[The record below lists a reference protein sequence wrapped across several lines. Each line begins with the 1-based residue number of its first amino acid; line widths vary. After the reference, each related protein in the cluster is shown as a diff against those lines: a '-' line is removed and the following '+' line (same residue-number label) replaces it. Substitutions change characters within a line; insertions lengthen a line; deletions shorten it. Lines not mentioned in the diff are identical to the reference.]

1 MTNPQAPAG
10 EEPALAGSRLSP
22 RQLLLLPLALGGVV
36 ALALLGGWV
45 IPQLQKLNEANKRQ
59 AQKQATAAGIPL
71 LRQQL
76 DQTITATER
85 AELQQARLL
94 ALIAGSGDLATFL
107 TQVDR
112 QAQRHG
118 VQLDVLQPAK
128 PKGVPGEP
136 APPAPAASAAPA
148 EPPDPLAG
156 AGLQATQMQL
166 KAVGT
171 YPNLLGFI
179 RAMERLSLLVRQSGF
194 TLQQVGPTAG
204 QAPAAAEAPAD
215 PAAADSPANSPASP
229 PPPAAAPAP
238 APTAMTFTLTLYSS
252 SKTGSSQP

>member
-1 MTNPQAPAG
+1 
-10 EEPALAGSRLSP
+10 
-22 RQLLLLPLALGGVV
+22 
-36 ALALLGGWV
+36 
-45 IPQLQKLNEANKRQ
+45 
-59 AQKQATAAGIPL
+59 
-71 LRQQL
+71 
-76 DQTITATER
+76 
-85 AELQQARLL
+85 
-94 ALIAGSGDLATFL
+94 
-107 TQVDR
+107 
-112 QAQRHG
+112 
-118 VQLDVLQPAK
+118 
-128 PKGVPGEP
+128 
-136 APPAPAASAAPA
+136 
-148 EPPDPLAG
+148 
-156 AGLQATQMQL
+156 ATQMQL

-215 PAAADSPANSPASP
+215 PAATADSPASSPASP

>member
-1 MTNPQAPAG
+1 MTNLQAPAG

-45 IPQLQKLNEANKRQ
+45 IPQLQKLNEANQRQ

-76 DQTITATER
+76 DQTITATQR

-136 APPAPAASAAPA
+136 APPATAAPA

-204 QAPAAAEAPAD
+204 QAA
-215 PAAADSPANSPASP
+215 AAADSPANSPASP

>member
-45 IPQLQKLNEANKRQ
+45 IPQLQKLNEANQRQ

-76 DQTITATER
+76 DQTITATQR

-128 PKGVPGEP
+128 PQVVPGEP
-136 APPAPAASAAPA
+136 APAAPA

-204 QAPAAAEAPAD
+204 QAPAAV
-215 PAAADSPANSPASP
+215 
-229 PPPAAAPAP
+229 PAP

>member
-45 IPQLQKLNEANKRQ
+45 IPQLQKLNEANQRQ

-76 DQTITATER
+76 DQTITATQR

-128 PKGVPGEP
+128 PKGVPREP
-136 APPAPAASAAPA
+136 VPAAPA

-171 YPNLLGFI
+171 YPNLLSFI

-204 QAPAAAEAPAD
+204 QAPAAA
-215 PAAADSPANSPASP
+215 
-229 PPPAAAPAP
+229 PAP

>member
-1 MTNPQAPAG
+1 MRNRPWPAAAYRRVSCCCCPWRWVG
-10 EEPALAGSRLSP
+10 WWRW
-22 RQLLLLPLALGGVV
+22 RCW
-36 ALALLGGWV
+36 GGWV
-45 IPQLQKLNEANKRQ
+45 IPQLQKLNEANQRQ

-76 DQTITATER
+76 DQTITATQR

-118 VQLDVLQPAK
+118 VQLDVLQPAQ
-128 PKGVPGEP
+128 PKGAPGEP
-136 APPAPAASAAPA
+136 APAVPAAPA

-171 YPNLLGFI
+171 YPNLLSFI

-204 QAPAAAEAPAD
+204 QAPAAA
-215 PAAADSPANSPASP
+215 
-229 PPPAAAPAP
+229 PAP

>member
-1 MTNPQAPAG
+1 MTNQQAPAG

-45 IPQLQKLNEANKRQ
+45 IPQLQKLNEANQRQ

-76 DQTITATER
+76 DQTITATQR

-128 PKGVPGEP
+128 PQAVPGEP
-136 APPAPAASAAPA
+136 APAAPA

-204 QAPAAAEAPAD
+204 QAPAAA
-215 PAAADSPANSPASP
+215 
-229 PPPAAAPAP
+229 PAP

>member
-45 IPQLQKLNEANKRQ
+45 IPQLQKLNEANQRQ

-76 DQTITATER
+76 DQTISATQR

-128 PKGVPGEP
+128 PQAVPGEP
-136 APPAPAASAAPA
+136 TPAAPA

-204 QAPAAAEAPAD
+204 QAPAAA
-215 PAAADSPANSPASP
+215 
-229 PPPAAAPAP
+229 PAP

>member
-45 IPQLQKLNEANKRQ
+45 IPQLQKLNEANQRQ
-59 AQKQATAAGIPL
+59 AQTQATAAGIPL

-76 DQTITATER
+76 DQTITATQR

-128 PKGVPGEP
+128 PQAVPGEP
-136 APPAPAASAAPA
+136 TPAAPA

-204 QAPAAAEAPAD
+204 QAPAAA
-215 PAAADSPANSPASP
+215 
-229 PPPAAAPAP
+229 PAP
-238 APTAMTFTLTLYSS
+238 ALTAMTFTLTLYSS

>member
-45 IPQLQKLNEANKRQ
+45 IPQLQKLNEANQRQ

-76 DQTITATER
+76 DQTITATQS

-112 QAQRHG
+112 QAQLHG

-128 PKGVPGEP
+128 PKGVPGQP

-204 QAPAAAEAPAD
+204 QAAAAEAPA
-215 PAAADSPANSPASP
+215 AAADSPANSPASP

-252 SKTGSSQP
+252 SKTGSSQH

>member
-45 IPQLQKLNEANKRQ
+45 IPQLQKLNEANQLQ

-76 DQTITATER
+76 DQTITATQR

-112 QAQRHG
+112 QAQLHG

-128 PKGVPGEP
+128 PKGVPGQP

-204 QAPAAAEAPAD
+204 QAAAAEAPA
-215 PAAADSPANSPASP
+215 AAADSPANSPASP

>member
-1 MTNPQAPAG
+1 MTNQQAPAG
-10 EEPALAGSRLSP
+10 EEPALAASRLSP

-45 IPQLQKLNEANKRQ
+45 IPQLQKLNEANQRQ

-76 DQTITATER
+76 DQTITATQR

-128 PKGVPGEP
+128 PQAVPGEHTP
-136 APPAPAASAAPA
+136 AAPA
-148 EPPDPLAG
+148 ESPDPLAG

-204 QAPAAAEAPAD
+204 QAPAD
-215 PAAADSPANSPASP
+215 PAATDSPASSPASP
-229 PPPAAAPAP
+229 PTPAAAPAP
-238 APTAMTFTLTLYSS
+238 APTAMTFTLTLYSY

>member
-1 MTNPQAPAG
+1 MTNLQAPAG

-45 IPQLQKLNEANKRQ
+45 IPQLQKLNEANQRQ

-76 DQTITATER
+76 DQTITATQS

-112 QAQRHG
+112 QAQLHG
-118 VQLDVLQPAK
+118 VQLDVLQPAQS
-128 PKGVPGEP
+128 KGAPGEA
-136 APPAPAASAAPA
+136 APPTPAAPA

-215 PAAADSPANSPASP
+215 PAAAADSPANSQASP

>member
-45 IPQLQKLNEANKRQ
+45 IPQLQKLNEANQRQ

-76 DQTITATER
+76 DQTITATQR

-128 PKGVPGEP
+128 PQAVPGEP
-136 APPAPAASAAPA
+136 TPAAPA

-194 TLQQVGPTAG
+194 TLQQVGPTA
-204 QAPAAAEAPAD
+204 
-215 PAAADSPANSPASP
+215 
-229 PPPAAAPAP
+229 
-238 APTAMTFTLTLYSS
+238 MTFTLTLYSS

>member
-1 MTNPQAPAG
+1 MTNLQAPVG

-45 IPQLQKLNEANKRQ
+45 IPQLQKLNEANQRQ

-76 DQTITATER
+76 DQTITATQR

-128 PKGVPGEP
+128 PKGVPGAP
-136 APPAPAASAAPA
+136 APPATAAPA

-215 PAAADSPANSPASP
+215 PTAADSPANSPASP

>member
-1 MTNPQAPAG
+1 MTNLQAPAG

-45 IPQLQKLNEANKRQ
+45 IPQLQKLNEANQRQ

-76 DQTITATER
+76 DQTITATQR

-128 PKGVPGEP
+128 PKGAPGEP
-136 APPAPAASAAPA
+136 APAAPA

-204 QAPAAAEAPAD
+204 QAPAAA
-215 PAAADSPANSPASP
+215 
-229 PPPAAAPAP
+229 PAP

>member
-1 MTNPQAPAG
+1 MTNLQAPAG

-45 IPQLQKLNEANKRQ
+45 IPQLQKLNEANQRQ

-71 LRQQL
+71 LREQL
-76 DQTITATER
+76 DQTITATQR

-128 PKGVPGEP
+128 PKGAPGEP
-136 APPAPAASAAPA
+136 APPTPAAPA

-204 QAPAAAEAPAD
+204 QAAAAEAPAD
-215 PAAADSPANSPASP
+215 PAAADSPASSPASP
-229 PPPAAAPAP
+229 PTPAAAPAP

>member
-1 MTNPQAPAG
+1 MTNLQAPAG

-45 IPQLQKLNEANKRQ
+45 IPQLQKLNEANQRQ

-76 DQTITATER
+76 DQTITATQR

-136 APPAPAASAAPA
+136 APPATADPA

-215 PAAADSPANSPASP
+215 PATADSPASSPASP
-229 PPPAAAPAP
+229 PTPAAAPAP

>member
-45 IPQLQKLNEANKRQ
+45 IPQLQKLNEANQLQ

-76 DQTITATER
+76 DQTITATQR

-112 QAQRHG
+112 QAQLHG
-118 VQLDVLQPAK
+118 VQLDVLQPAQS
-128 PKGVPGEP
+128 KGAPGEA
-136 APPAPAASAAPA
+136 APPTPAAPA

-204 QAPAAAEAPAD
+204 QAAAAEAPA
-215 PAAADSPANSPASP
+215 AAADSPANSPASP

>member
-45 IPQLQKLNEANKRQ
+45 IPQLQKLNEANQRQ

-76 DQTITATER
+76 DQTITATQR

-112 QAQRHG
+112 QAQLHG

-128 PKGVPGEP
+128 PKGVPGQP

-166 KAVGT
+166 KAVGA
-171 YPNLLGFI
+171 YPSLLGFI

-204 QAPAAAEAPAD
+204 QAAAAEAPA
-215 PAAADSPANSPASP
+215 AAADSPANSPASP

>member
-1 MTNPQAPAG
+1 MTNLQAPAG

-45 IPQLQKLNEANKRQ
+45 IPQLQKLNEANQLQ

-76 DQTITATER
+76 DQTITATQR

-112 QAQRHG
+112 QAQLHG
-118 VQLDVLQPAK
+118 VQLDVLQPAQS
-128 PKGVPGEP
+128 KGAPGEA
-136 APPAPAASAAPA
+136 APPTPAAPA

-166 KAVGT
+166 KAVGA
-171 YPNLLGFI
+171 YPSLLGFI

-204 QAPAAAEAPAD
+204 QAPAAADPPA
-215 PAAADSPANSPASP
+215 SSPASP
-229 PPPAAAPAP
+229 PTPAAAPAP

>member
-1 MTNPQAPAG
+1 MTNLQAPAG
-10 EEPALAGSRLSP
+10 EELALAGSRLSP

-45 IPQLQKLNEANKRQ
+45 IPQLQKLNEANQRQ

-76 DQTITATER
+76 DQTITATQS

-112 QAQRHG
+112 QAQLHG

-128 PKGVPGEP
+128 PKGVPGEA
-136 APPAPAASAAPA
+136 APPTPAAPA

-156 AGLQATQMQL
+156 AGLQANQMQL

-204 QAPAAAEAPAD
+204 QAPAAAEAPPD
-215 PAAADSPANSPASP
+215 PAAAADSPANSPASP

-238 APTAMTFTLTLYSS
+238 APTAMTVTLTLYSS

>member
-1 MTNPQAPAG
+1 MTNSQAPAG

-45 IPQLQKLNEANKRQ
+45 IPQLQKLNEANQRQ
-59 AQKQATAAGIPL
+59 AQTQATAAGIPL

-76 DQTITATER
+76 DQTITATQR

-107 TQVDR
+107 TQVDL
-112 QAQRHG
+112 QAQLHG

-128 PKGVPGEP
+128 PQAVPGEP
-136 APPAPAASAAPA
+136 APAAPA

-204 QAPAAAEAPAD
+204 QAPAAA
-215 PAAADSPANSPASP
+215 
-229 PPPAAAPAP
+229 PAP
-238 APTAMTFTLTLYSS
+238 ALTAMTFTLTLYSS

>member
-45 IPQLQKLNEANKRQ
+45 IPQLQKLNEANQRQ
-59 AQKQATAAGIPL
+59 AQKQAKAAGIPL

-76 DQTITATER
+76 DQTITATQR

-118 VQLDVLQPAK
+118 VQLDVLQPAAA
-128 PKGVPGEP
+128 PAGEP
-136 APPAPAASAAPA
+136 NKPAPAAA
-148 EPPDPLAG
+148 PDPLAS
-156 AGLQATQMQL
+156 AGLAATQMQL
-166 KAVGT
+166 KAVGA
-171 YPNLLGFI
+171 YPNLLSFL
-179 RAMERLSLLVRQSGF
+179 RAIEGLSLLVRQSGF
-194 TLQQVGPTAG
+194 VLQQVDPKPQPAPDPNATTPP
-204 QAPAAAEAPAD
+204 PAADPSAEA
-215 PAAADSPANSPASP
+215 
-229 PPPAAAPAP
+229 PPAAAPSAAP
-238 APTAMTFTLTLYSS
+238 NPGATAMSFTLTLYGSS
-252 SKTGSSQP
+252 PTGSSQP

>member
-1 MTNPQAPAG
+1 MTNQQAPAG
-10 EEPALAGSRLSP
+10 EEPALAASRLSP

-45 IPQLQKLNEANKRQ
+45 IPQLQKLNEANQRQ

-76 DQTITATER
+76 DQTITATQR

-128 PKGVPGEP
+128 PQAVPGEP
-136 APPAPAASAAPA
+136 TPAAPA

-204 QAPAAAEAPAD
+204 QAPAAA
-215 PAAADSPANSPASP
+215 
-229 PPPAAAPAP
+229 PAP

>member
-1 MTNPQAPAG
+1 MTNLQAPAG

-45 IPQLQKLNEANKRQ
+45 IPQLQKLNEANQRQ

-76 DQTITATER
+76 DQTITATQR

-118 VQLDVLQPAK
+118 VQLDVLQPAQS
-128 PKGVPGEP
+128 KGAPGEA
-136 APPAPAASAAPA
+136 APPTPAAPA

-215 PAAADSPANSPASP
+215 PAAAADSPANSPASP

>member
-1 MTNPQAPAG
+1 MTNQQAPAG

-45 IPQLQKLNEANKRQ
+45 IPQLQKLNEANQRQ
-59 AQKQATAAGIPL
+59 AQTQATAAGIPL

-76 DQTITATER
+76 DQTITATQR

-107 TQVDR
+107 TQVDL
-112 QAQRHG
+112 QAQLHG

-128 PKGVPGEP
+128 PQAVPGEP
-136 APPAPAASAAPA
+136 APAAPA

-204 QAPAAAEAPAD
+204 QAPAAA
-215 PAAADSPANSPASP
+215 
-229 PPPAAAPAP
+229 PAP

>member
-1 MTNPQAPAG
+1 MTNLQAPAG

-45 IPQLQKLNEANKRQ
+45 IPQLQKLNEANQRQ
-59 AQKQATAAGIPL
+59 AQKQGTAAGIPL

-76 DQTITATER
+76 DQTITATQS

-118 VQLDVLQPAK
+118 VQLDVLQPAQS
-128 PKGVPGEP
+128 KGAPGEA
-136 APPAPAASAAPA
+136 APPTPAAPA

-204 QAPAAAEAPAD
+204 QAAAAAEAPAD
-215 PAAADSPANSPASP
+215 PATADSPASSPSSP

-238 APTAMTFTLTLYSS
+238 VPTAMTFTLTLYSS

>member
-45 IPQLQKLNEANKRQ
+45 IPQLQKLNEANQRQ

-76 DQTITATER
+76 DQTITATQR

-136 APPAPAASAAPA
+136 APAAPAAPA

-194 TLQQVGPTAG
+194 TLQQVGPTA
-204 QAPAAAEAPAD
+204 
-215 PAAADSPANSPASP
+215 
-229 PPPAAAPAP
+229 
-238 APTAMTFTLTLYSS
+238 MTFTLTLYSS

>member
-1 MTNPQAPAG
+1 MTNLQAPAG

-45 IPQLQKLNEANKRQ
+45 IPQLQKLNEANQRQ

-76 DQTITATER
+76 DQTITATQS

-112 QAQRHG
+112 QAQLHG
-118 VQLDVLQPAK
+118 VQLDVLQPSQS
-128 PKGVPGEP
+128 KGAPGEA
-136 APPAPAASAAPA
+136 APPTPAAPA

-166 KAVGT
+166 KAVGA
-171 YPNLLGFI
+171 YPSLLGFI

-215 PAAADSPANSPASP
+215 PAAADSPASSPASP
-229 PPPAAAPAP
+229 PTPAAAPAP

>member
-1 MTNPQAPAG
+1 MTNQQAPAG

-45 IPQLQKLNEANKRQ
+45 IPQLQKLNEANQRQ

-76 DQTITATER
+76 DQTITATQR

-136 APPAPAASAAPA
+136 APAAPAAPA

-204 QAPAAAEAPAD
+204 QAPAAA
-215 PAAADSPANSPASP
+215 
-229 PPPAAAPAP
+229 PAP

>member
-45 IPQLQKLNEANKRQ
+45 IPQLQKLNEANQRQ

-76 DQTITATER
+76 DQTITATQR

-128 PKGVPGEP
+128 PKGVPGE
-136 APPAPAASAAPA
+136 PAPAASAAPA

-204 QAPAAAEAPAD
+204 QAPAAA
-215 PAAADSPANSPASP
+215 
-229 PPPAAAPAP
+229 PAP

>member
-1 MTNPQAPAG
+1 MTNQQAPAG

-45 IPQLQKLNEANKRQ
+45 IPQLQKLNEANQRQ

-76 DQTITATER
+76 DQTITATQR

-128 PKGVPGEP
+128 PQAVPGEP
-136 APPAPAASAAPA
+136 APAAPA

-171 YPNLLGFI
+171 YPNLLSFI

-204 QAPAAAEAPAD
+204 QAPAAA
-215 PAAADSPANSPASP
+215 
-229 PPPAAAPAP
+229 PAP

>member
-1 MTNPQAPAG
+1 MTNQQAPAG
-10 EEPALAGSRLSP
+10 EEPALAASRLSP

-45 IPQLQKLNEANKRQ
+45 IPQLQKLNEANQRQ

-76 DQTITATER
+76 DQTITATQR

-112 QAQRHG
+112 QAQLHG

-128 PKGVPGEP
+128 PKGVPGE
-136 APPAPAASAAPA
+136 PAPAASAAPA

-171 YPNLLGFI
+171 YPNLLSFI

-204 QAPAAAEAPAD
+204 QAPAAA
-215 PAAADSPANSPASP
+215 
-229 PPPAAAPAP
+229 PAP

>member
-1 MTNPQAPAG
+1 MTNLQPPVG
-10 EEPALAGSRLSP
+10 EEPALAGSRLSA

-45 IPQLQKLNEANKRQ
+45 IPQLQKLNETNQRQ

-76 DQTITATER
+76 DQTITATQR
-85 AELQQARLL
+85 AEVQQARLL

-112 QAQRHG
+112 QALRHG

-136 APPAPAASAAPA
+136 APPATAAPA

-215 PAAADSPANSPASP
+215 PATADSPASSPASP
-229 PPPAAAPAP
+229 PLPPRRP
-238 APTAMTFTLTLYSS
+238 
-252 SKTGSSQP
+252 QPPRR

>member
-45 IPQLQKLNEANKRQ
+45 IPQLQKLNEANQRQ

-71 LRQQL
+71 LREQL
-76 DQTITATER
+76 DQTITATQS
-85 AELQQARLL
+85 AEVQQSRLL

-118 VQLDVLQPAK
+118 VQLDVLQPAQS
-128 PKGVPGEP
+128 KGAPGEA
-136 APPAPAASAAPA
+136 APPTPAAPA

-166 KAVGT
+166 KAVGA

-204 QAPAAAEAPAD
+204 QAAAAEAPA
-215 PAAADSPANSPASP
+215 AAADSPANSPASP

-252 SKTGSSQP
+252 SKTGSSQH

>member
-1 MTNPQAPAG
+1 MTNLQAPAG

-45 IPQLQKLNEANKRQ
+45 IPQLQKLNEANQRQ
-59 AQKQATAAGIPL
+59 AQTQATAAGIPL

-76 DQTITATER
+76 DQTITATQR

-128 PKGVPGEP
+128 PQAVSGEP
-136 APPAPAASAAPA
+136 TPAAPA

-204 QAPAAAEAPAD
+204 QAPAAA
-215 PAAADSPANSPASP
+215 
-229 PPPAAAPAP
+229 PAP

>member
-1 MTNPQAPAG
+1 MTNQQAPAG
-10 EEPALAGSRLSP
+10 EEPALAASRLSP

-45 IPQLQKLNEANKRQ
+45 IPQLQKLNEANQRQ

-76 DQTITATER
+76 DQTITATQR

-136 APPAPAASAAPA
+136 VPAAPA

-171 YPNLLGFI
+171 YPNLLSFI

-204 QAPAAAEAPAD
+204 QAPAAV
-215 PAAADSPANSPASP
+215 
-229 PPPAAAPAP
+229 PAP

>member
-45 IPQLQKLNEANKRQ
+45 IPQLQKLNEANQRQ

-76 DQTITATER
+76 DQTITATQR

-128 PKGVPGEP
+128 PQAVPGEP
-136 APPAPAASAAPA
+136 TPAAPA

-204 QAPAAAEAPAD
+204 QAPAAA
-215 PAAADSPANSPASP
+215 
-229 PPPAAAPAP
+229 PAP

>member
-45 IPQLQKLNEANKRQ
+45 IPQLQKLNEANQRQ

-76 DQTITATER
+76 DQTITATQR

-128 PKGVPGEP
+128 PQAVSGEP
-136 APPAPAASAAPA
+136 TPAAPA

-166 KAVGT
+166 KAVGA
-171 YPNLLGFI
+171 YPSLLGFI

-204 QAPAAAEAPAD
+204 QAPAAA
-215 PAAADSPANSPASP
+215 
-229 PPPAAAPAP
+229 PAP